1 MTCFRNTHS
10 ILTVSSLYVTCVLL
24 FPFRLV
30 CPPEQRAHCAI
41 CADRIW
47 GLGRQG
53 YKCINCK
60 LLVHKKCHKLVTVE
74 CGRQMI
80 QVRNMTINVPIHW
93 MLKSGCLTCILLNQ
107 CSVSVIILDGKCFC
121 LGTSDACNTI
131 KSNRPNW
138 THRLDTFFFRHT
150 HF

>member
-1 MTCFRNTHS
+1 MICFRNTHS
-10 ILTVSSLYVTCVLL
+10 ILTVSLCVTCVLL

-30 CPPEQRAHCAI
+30 CPHEQRAHCAI

-80 QVRNMTINVPIHW
+80 QVRNMTINVPINW
-93 MLKSGCLTCILLNQ
+93 ILKRGCLICILLNQ

-121 LGTSDACNTI
+121 LGTSDACTTI
-131 KSNRPNW
+131 KSIRPNW
-138 THRLDTFFFRHT
+138 TPRLETFSFRHA
-150 HF
+150 HS